1 MADVPQP
8 LIQPANTYAHV
19 FVCCLYVSPAS
30 VTKQE
35 VIDAVYQ
42 QTGRKVAESDLEV
55 PEIKALGT
63 FECSVKLVRMLL
75 SAWLGSNS
83 YAQLCSAAGP
93 AELDHAST
101 SLAARMGLCQRM
113 DWLCLNSTGQLVCVM
128 LILPV
133 LAQLLPQLGCRCWAA

>member
-8 LIQPANTYAHV
+8 LIQPADTYAHV

-83 YAQLCSAAGP
+83 YAQLC
-93 AELDHAST
+93 L
-101 SLAARMGLCQRM
+101 
-113 DWLCLNSTGQLVCVM
+113 QLV
-128 LILPV
+128 
-133 LAQLLPQLGCRCWAA
+133 QLSWIMRQPAWQPGWACPSEWTGCA